1 MPIYKDNKEN
11 RRLKRVGMG
20 YGKECSP
27 CKLKKNTTTP
37 TPSTPKPKKKAYNP
51 SGNKQATTIDGE
63 ISNLMKQSDKKVISQ
78 EAANTIRD
86 MLKNIPKS
94 KPVSKK
100 DPVIKD
106 SGYQKSTLKKMWQET
121 YKMKIDTVLPVSEK
135 RNWMSVLSDKWAKA
149 IQKKI
154 KSDNAKPQ
162 DILDYV
168 AKMLIKGKIT
178 KKEWQ

>member
-1 MPIYKDNKEN
+1 MPLYKDNKEN

-27 CKLKKNTTTP
+27 CELKKNT
-37 TPSTPKPKKKAYNP
+37 STP
-51 SGNKQATTIDGE
+51 
-63 ISNLMKQSDKKVISQ
+63 KKVISQ

-86 MLKNIPKS
+86 LLKNIPKS

-154 KSDNAKPQ
+154 TSDKAKPQ

-178 KKEWQ
+178 KKEW